1 MVGEIHLAK
10 IYFTDFSSYKIRPV
24 FVIKQ
29 LGDDCVCLQLT
40 SKSKSDRITIDND
53 NLLSGEIKLKSFVVI
68 PKNFTIHRDLL
79 FKKIATV
86 NDKKVSEIFNH
97 FCIEIGCE

>member
-1 MVGEIHLAK
+1 MVGK
-10 IYFTDFSSYKIRPV
+10 IYFTDFSSYKIRLV
-24 FVIKQ
+24 LVIKQ
-29 LGDDCVCLQLT
+29 LGDDYICLQLT

-53 NLLSGEIKLKSFVVI
+53 NLLSGKIKLKSFVVI

>member
-1 MVGEIHLAK
+1 MVGK
-10 IYFTDFSSYKIRPV
+10 IYFTDFSSYKIRLV
-24 FVIKQ
+24 LVIKQ
-29 LGDDCVCLQLT
+29 LGDDYICLQLT

>member
-1 MVGEIHLAK
+1 MVGK
-10 IYFTDFSSYKIRPV
+10 IYFTDFSSYKIRLV
-24 FVIKQ
+24 LVIKQ
-29 LGDDCVCLQLT
+29 LGDDYICLQLT

-53 NLLSGEIKLKSFVVI
+53 NLLSGKIKLKSFVVI

-86 NDKKVSEIFNH
+86 NGKKVSEIFNH
-97 FCIEIGCE
+97 FCIEIGCG

>member
-86 NDKKVSEIFNH
+86 NDKKTSEIFNH